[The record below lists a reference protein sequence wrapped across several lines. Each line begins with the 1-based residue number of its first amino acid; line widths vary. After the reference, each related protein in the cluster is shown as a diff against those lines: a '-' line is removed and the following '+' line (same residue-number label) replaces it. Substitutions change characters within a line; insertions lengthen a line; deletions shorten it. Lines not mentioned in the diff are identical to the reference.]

1 MRSCKEVR
9 NRIDHGVAL
18 KLGDKL
24 NRMKT
29 SWQFSCNDCI
39 GRQRWENTV
48 SVSAFGACVRGNGLG
63 EDKGFGTTWPI
74 SQDGEFVTID
84 SWCCF
89 S

>member
-1 MRSCKEVR
+1 MRSCKEAC
-9 NRIDHGVAL
+9 NGIDHGVAL

-39 GRQRWENTV
+39 GRRRWENTV
-48 SVSAFGACVRGNGLG
+48 SALGACVCGNGFG

-84 SWCCF
+84 S
-89 S
+89 